1 MKHFSALLL
10 AFFCTMNASW
20 ATAQE
25 WPSKPIRIIVP
36 FPPGGTTDAAI
47 RPVADRLS
55 QRLGVPVIVENKA
68 GAAGNI
74 GYEFVAHSAPDG
86 YTLVVGNDS
95 LGLQPHLG
103 TRLGYDP
110 LKDLVGV
117 VQLSSQPLVIAAHAS
132 QPYETLR
139 QLIDYAKAR
148 GSALPYGTSG
158 VGNSQNLAGEWFS
171 RVAGIPMLHVPYK
184 GGGQAITDLVGGQVP
199 LAVLGI
205 APVMPHHKSGKV
217 RILAVTT
224 KHRSPLLPQVPTV
237 AESGFP
243 DFYLDQW
250 SALFA
255 PAATPQS
262 VVERVNREVN
272 SIIQETAIRS
282 RYESL
287 SMTARGGK
295 PEDLDRLL
303 RDDYA
308 RYGKLAKE
316 LGIRAE

>member
-1 MKHFSALLL
+1 M
-10 AFFCTMNASW
+10 
-20 ATAQE
+20 
-25 WPSKPIRIIVP
+25 
-36 FPPGGTTDAAI
+36 
-47 RPVADRLS
+47 
-55 QRLGVPVIVENKA
+55 PVIVENKP

-74 GYEFVAHSAPDG
+74 GFEFVARSAPDG

-110 LKDLVGV
+110 LKDLAGI
-117 VQLSSQPLVIAAHAS
+117 VQISDQPLVIAAHAS
-132 QPYETLR
+132 LRIETLR
-139 QLIDYAKAR
+139 DLIDHGRAR

-158 VGNSQNLAGEWFS
+158 IGNSQHLTGEWFS
-171 RVAGIPMLHVPYK
+171 RVAGIAMVHVPYK
-184 GGGQAITDLVGGQVP
+184 GGGQAITDFVGGQVP
-199 LAVLGI
+199 LAVLGV
-205 APVMPHHKSGKV
+205 APVTPYHKSGKV

-224 KHRSPLLPQVPTV
+224 RQRSPLLPQVPTV

-243 DFYLDQW
+243 DFYVEQW
-250 SALFA
+250 TALFA
-255 PAATPQS
+255 PAATPRPI
-262 VVERVNREVN
+262 VERVNGEVN
-272 SIIQETAIRS
+272 TMIQDTSIRS

-287 SMTARGGK
+287 SMTPRGGK